1 MGTGELLGQVT
12 MQNPELTVAT
22 GHQPDPK
29 EAAVAAAAA
38 PSASLRRPRLSLF
51 AYPTTGPLVALIV
64 IVVVFTLTTSTFMNA
79 GNLSLIAQQSVV
91 IGTLALGQTLI
102 ILVSGIDLAD
112 GAIMVLGTVVAGSI
126 AAHGDAVLAMAL
138 GFVACVVVASING
151 LIVARLRLPPFI
163 ATLGMFTIIAAAAR
177 LYSQSQSFPVTS
189 GLLAVLG
196 SGPEFGTVTLTY
208 GTMVWA
214 ALTLVLGYA
223 LNETAWGVHV
233 YAIGISPIAARLNGV
248 NVTRVVFSV
257 YTLAGVFY
265 AFAAWQ
271 ALGRTPIAD
280 PSGYQTANLDSI
292 TAVVIGGT
300 SLFGGRGGVAG
311 SFIGTLIVVALKN
324 GLTQAGI
331 DSLYQ
336 EIATGALVML
346 AVGADQYLRR
356 GHHPGQGYWA

>member
-1 MGTGELLGQVT
+1 M
-12 MQNPELTVAT
+12 PVASAPRP
-22 GHQPDPK
+22 GAAE
-29 EAAVAAAAA
+29 EAGAV
-38 PSASLRRPRLSLF
+38 PLDSLQRPPLNVF
-51 AYPTTGPLVALIV
+51 AWPVTGPLCALIV
-64 IVVVFTLTTSTFMNA
+64 IFLVFWVTTPTFMNA

-112 GAIMVLGTVVAGSI
+112 GAIMVLGTVVTGSV
-126 AAHGDAVLAMAL
+126 ASHGDAVLAMVL
-138 GFVACVVVASING
+138 GFAACAAMAAING
-151 LIVARLRLPPFI
+151 LVIARLQLPPFI
-163 ATLGMFTIIAAAAR
+163 ATLGMFTIIEAAAR
-177 LYSQSQSFPVTS
+177 LYSESQSFPVTS
-189 GLLAVLG
+189 DLLTVLG

-214 ALTLVLGYA
+214 GLTLVLGYA

-233 YAIGISPIAARLNGV
+233 HAIGNSPTAARLNGV

-257 YTLAGVFY
+257 YAFAGVFY

-271 ALGRTPIAD
+271 ALGRTPVAD
-280 PSGYQTANLDSI
+280 PSGYQLANLDSI

-311 SFIGTLIVVALKN
+311 TFIGTLIVVALKN

-336 EIATGALVML
+336 EIATGVLVML
-346 AVGADQYLRR
+346 AVGADQYLGRGQQPGMRHRTGRR
-356 GHHPGQGYWA
+356 PWT

>member
-1 MGTGELLGQVT
+1 M
-12 MQNPELTVAT
+12 
-22 GHQPDPK
+22 PDPGRTVTTPRPDPNQ
-29 EAAVAAAAA
+29 AALAAAAA
-38 PSASLRRPRLSLF
+38 PAASLQLPTLSLF
-51 AYPTTGPLVALIV
+51 ARPFTGPLFALIV
-64 IVVVFTLTTSTFMNA
+64 ICVVFSLTTSTFLNA

-112 GAIMVLGTVVAGSI
+112 GAIMVLGTVVAGSV
-126 AAHGDAVLAMAL
+126 AAQGNAVLAMAL
-138 GFVACVVVASING
+138 GFAACVVVASING
-151 LIVARLRLPPFI
+151 LVIVRFRLPPFI
-163 ATLGMFTIIAAAAR
+163 ATLGMFTIVAAAAR
-177 LYSQSQSFPVTS
+177 LYSQSRSFPVTS
-189 GLLAVLG
+189 DLLSVLG
-196 SGPEFGTVTLTY
+196 SGPEFGTVAVTY
-208 GTMVWA
+208 GTMLWV

-223 LNETAWGVHV
+223 LNATAWGVHI
-233 YAIGISPIAARLNGV
+233 YAIGNAPVAARLNGV
-248 NVTRVVFSV
+248 NVTRVVFGV
-257 YTLAGVFY
+257 YALAGVFY

-280 PSGYQTANLDSI
+280 PGGYQIANLDSI

-336 EIATGALVML
+336 QIATGALVML
-346 AVGADQYLRR
+346 AVAADQYLGR
-356 GHHPGQGYWA
+356 GHRPGQGRGA

>member
-1 MGTGELLGQVT
+1 MGTRELLGQVR
-12 MQNPELTVAT
+12 MQDPELTVAT
-22 GHQPDPK
+22 APQSDSTEG
-29 EAAVAAAAA
+29 AVAAAAA
-38 PSASLRRPRLSLF
+38 PPASLQRPTRSLF
-51 AYPTTGPLVALIV
+51 AYPITGPLFALIV
-64 IVVVFTLTTSTFMNA
+64 IFVVFSLTTSTFMNA
-79 GNLSLIAQQSVV
+79 GNISLIAQQSVV

-126 AAHGDAVLAMAL
+126 ASRGNAVLAIAL
-138 GFVACVVVASING
+138 GFVACIVVASING
-151 LIVARLRLPPFI
+151 LVIARFRLPPFI

-177 LYSQSQSFPVTS
+177 LYSQSRSFPVTS
-189 GLLAVLG
+189 DLLSVLG
-196 SGPEFGTVTLTY
+196 SGPEFGTVAVTY
-208 GTMVWA
+208 GTMLWV

-223 LNETAWGVHV
+223 LNETPWGVRV
-233 YAIGISPIAARLNGV
+233 YAIGNSPIAARLNGV

-257 YTLAGVFY
+257 YALAGVFY

-280 PSGYQTANLDSI
+280 PTGYQIANLDSI

-311 SFIGTLIVVALKN
+311 TFIGTLIVVALKN

-336 EIATGALVML
+336 QIATGALVML
-346 AVGADQYLRR
+346 AVGADQYLGR
-356 GHHPGQGYWA
+356 GHRA